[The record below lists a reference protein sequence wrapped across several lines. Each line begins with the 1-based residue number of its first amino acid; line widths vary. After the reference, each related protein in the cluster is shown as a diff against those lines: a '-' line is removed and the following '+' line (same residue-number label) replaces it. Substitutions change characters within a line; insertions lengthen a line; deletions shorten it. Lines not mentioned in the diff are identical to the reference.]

1 MSEKKLLII
10 NFSIITALFIT
21 MLLLFFSGN
30 ISQKIFLSIIT
41 AAVFTLLNFGG
52 AIFSIKIS
60 FKKTGKSS
68 INSYLLG
75 IAIRLPLL
83 LGAIIISLAFLD
95 INDISFIFSVL
106 ILYIYFLII
115 EILFLNIGKR

>member
-41 AAVFTLLNFGG
+41 AAVFTLLNFWG

-60 FKKTGKSS
+60 VKKTGKSS